1 MGRKGR
7 RNSRRLCF
15 FCGGL
20 RGAIFEDTEQKA
32 A

>member
-20 RGAIFEDTEQKA
+20 RAIFEDTEQKA